1 VHGGAWRDPELTA
14 TSIEA
19 AVAHAF
25 SSGDESMPITAVA
38 SSTTRSPSSR
48 RIPPSRTTPVK
59 TITRTRPEA
68 LHPQHVS
75 DVLRVCVCSVVRAH
89 RRVLRAIRPQ
99 LRRLPCVPS
108 RAPVGHYGLDD
119 IRDASSPAAL
129 ICINGL
135 YDLPELEDGIG
146 ASHQHLRDAYVTLLS
161 HAFGAD
167 RTSWSCASPARFDP
181 ETIARRVRDSQAP
194 ALVVLDQ
201 SAEDQLVP
209 MNQKERFEANLSKV
223 NGLRVVTGR
232 RCTGKHAAPWEEGL
246 MIWQSVRDMM
256 RLLLESNGGAV

>member
-1 VHGGAWRDPELTA
+1 
-14 TSIEA
+14 
-19 AVAHAF
+19 
-25 SSGDESMPITAVA
+25 
-38 SSTTRSPSSR
+38 
-48 RIPPSRTTPVK
+48 
-59 TITRTRPEA
+59 
-68 LHPQHVS
+68 
-75 DVLRVCVCSVVRAH
+75 
-89 RRVLRAIRPQ
+89 
-99 LRRLPCVPS
+99 
-108 RAPVGHYGLDD
+108 
-119 IRDASSPAAL
+119 
-129 ICINGL
+129 
-135 YDLPELEDGIG
+135 LPELEDGIG